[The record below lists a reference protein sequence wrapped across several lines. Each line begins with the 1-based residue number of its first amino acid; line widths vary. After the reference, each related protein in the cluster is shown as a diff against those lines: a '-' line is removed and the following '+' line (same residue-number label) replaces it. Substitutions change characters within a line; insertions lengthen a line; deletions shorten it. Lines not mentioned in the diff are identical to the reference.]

1 MQISRFLLVVFLSAL
16 VTLALIALAPL
27 VPGMKTDPSAPWIDG
42 LYKQKIAAL
51 RALPGKRIYV
61 VSGSSSLFSLDT
73 KVLARAV
80 GKPVIN
86 LATHAGLELPYLLD
100 RAEREMRPGD
110 TIIFT
115 PEYPLMALPVSP
127 NQLVIDYVAF
137 FDRGYIATRPL
148 GEQPHFYFGYG
159 LVGSI
164 VETLKT
170 MRTGKQVGRDDL
182 TIDALGNARGN
193 TVALS
198 VKDKSEFAPHGEPS
212 PVSPDEVAVLRKFVA
227 MARAKQVTILAFPPA
242 HIHLPGYETQN
253 QRAMRQNIRA
263 TFRDLGMTVRG
274 GDQDGWV
281 EPDGIY
287 DSASHANDAGRAAY
301 SARIAVLLCREIHCA
316 SPPR

>member
-1 MQISRFLLVVFLSAL
+1 MQITRFLIVLFLSSLA
-16 VTLALIALAPL
+16 TLALIVLAPL

-51 RALPGKRIYV
+51 RALHGNRIYV

-73 KVLARAV
+73 GVLSHAA

-86 LATHAGLELPYLLD
+86 LATHAGLELPYILD
-100 RAEREMRPGD
+100 RAERQMQPGD

-115 PEYPLMALPVSP
+115 PEYPLMVLPVEP
-127 NQLVIDYVAF
+127 NQLIIDYVTF
-137 FDRGYIATRPL
+137 FDRGYIASRPL
-148 GEQPHFYFGYG
+148 GEQAHFYLGYG
-159 LVGSI
+159 FVDSI

-170 MRTGKQVGRDDL
+170 IRTGKQVGRDDL

-198 VKDKSEFAPHGEPS
+198 VKDKSEFAPHGQPS
-212 PVSPDEVAVLRKFVA
+212 PVSPDEVAVLRKFAA
-227 MARAKQVTILAFPPA
+227 MAREKHATILAFPPA
-242 HIHLPGYETQN
+242 LIHLPGYETQG
-253 QRAMRQNIRA
+253 QRAQRQRVRA

-287 DSASHANDAGRAAY
+287 DSGSHANDAGRAAY
-301 SARIAVLLCREIHCA
+301 TARIAVLLCQEIRCA
-316 SPPR
+316 NPPQ

>member
-1 MQISRFLLVVFLSAL
+1 MQIPRFLLVLFLSAL
-16 VTLALIALAPL
+16 ITLALIALAPL

-51 RALPGKRIYV
+51 RALQGNRIYV

-73 KVLARAV
+73 KVLSQAA

-100 RAEREMRPGD
+100 RAERQMQPGD

-115 PEYPLMALPVSP
+115 PEYPLMVLPVQP
-127 NQLVIDYVAF
+127 NQLIINYVTF

-148 GEQPHFYFGYG
+148 GEQVHFYLGYG
-159 LVGSI
+159 FVDSI

-170 MRTGKQVGRDDL
+170 IRTGKQVGRDDL

-198 VKDKSEFAPHGEPS
+198 VKDKSEFAPRGEPS

-227 MARAKQVTILAFPPA
+227 AARANQVTILALPPA
-242 HIHLPGYETQN
+242 QIHLPGFETQG
-253 QRAMRQNIRA
+253 QRAMRQHIRA

-274 GDQDGWV
+274 SDRDGWV

-287 DSASHANDAGRAAY
+287 DSGAHANDAGRAAY
-301 SARIAVLLCREIHCA
+301 THRIAILLCREIVCA
-316 SPPR
+316 NPPR